1 MSESLYEIDHLRHC
15 YGDQPTLWIESLS
28 IPPGS
33 ILGLIGPNGSGKSTF
48 LKLLAFVECPTSGQ
62 LHFKGKPA
70 APFSDAVRFRV
81 TLLTQE
87 PYLMKRPVFD
97 NVAYGLKIRGERHDR
112 RDRVFQALSW
122 VGLDGEK
129 FAPRQWFELS
139 GGEAQRVA
147 LAARLVLKPEVLLL
161 DEPTASVDAASV
173 QLIRDASLSA
183 RREWG
188 TTLII
193 ASHDWQWLYEVCDNV
208 LHLFRGHIFGTG
220 MENIIFGPWQKNSV
234 ENWKK
239 TLQDGQ
245 QLVVSEPPSENAV
258 AIIRPE
264 SVDICLPDQEH
275 GNGKTA
281 LHGTLSRLNFE
292 KSTGHIMATIMIG
305 NLSFTA
311 KLTRRE
317 LNDLR
322 LCPGQ
327 KVQIAYDPN
336 AVTWHDN
343 QIF

>member
-1 MSESLYEIDHLRHC
+1 LSESLYEIDHLKHC
-15 YGDQPTLWIESLS
+15 YGNQPALWIESLT
-28 IPPGS
+28 IPSAS

-48 LKLLAFVECPTSGQ
+48 LKLLAFVERPTSGQ
-62 LHFKGKPA
+62 IHFKGKPA

-112 RDRVFQALSW
+112 RERVYQALSW

-129 FAPRQWFELS
+129 FASRQWFELS

-173 QLIRDASLSA
+173 QLIRDASLRA

-193 ASHDWQWLYEVCDNV
+193 ASHDWQWLYEICDNV
-208 LHLFRGHIFGTG
+208 RHLFRGHIFGKG
-220 MENIIFGPWQKNSV
+220 MENIIFGPWQKNSGK
-234 ENWKK
+234 NWKK
-239 TLQDGQ
+239 MLQDGQ
-245 QLVVSEPPSENAV
+245 YLVVSAPPNENAV

-264 SVDICLPDQEH
+264 SVDICWPQKSSHDEE
-275 GNGKTA
+275 TA
-281 LHGTLSRLNFE
+281 LYGTLSRLNFE

-311 KLTRRE
+311 KLTGQQ

-327 KVQIAYDPN
+327 KVQITYDPN
-336 AVTWHDN
+336 AVTWHDH
-343 QIF
+343 QTF